1 MVLKVYSVIILILQ
15 CSTNE
20 RLLQYIFKCIPKTD
34 IDFYMKN
41 LVYHIAM
48 FIFVE
53 ILAPEIIVSR
63 GFFGLLMM
71 PLALLISSSIS
82 KPA

>member
-1 MVLKVYSVIILILQ
+1 MI
-15 CSTNE
+15 N
-20 RLLQYIFKCIPKTD
+20 YIFKCIPKVD

-53 ILAPEIIVSR
+53 FVFMGGISNFSILS
-63 GFFGLLMM
+63 
-71 PLALLISSSIS
+71 ALLVADYRYF
-82 KPA
+82 KDYRF

>member
-1 MVLKVYSVIILILQ
+1 M
-15 CSTNE
+15 
-20 RLLQYIFKCIPKTD
+20 LQYIFKCVPKTD

-53 ILAPEIIVSR
+53 IVLIGSISN
-63 GFFGLLMM
+63 FSILS
-71 PLALLISSSIS
+71 ALLVADYRYY
-82 KPA
+82 KDYRF